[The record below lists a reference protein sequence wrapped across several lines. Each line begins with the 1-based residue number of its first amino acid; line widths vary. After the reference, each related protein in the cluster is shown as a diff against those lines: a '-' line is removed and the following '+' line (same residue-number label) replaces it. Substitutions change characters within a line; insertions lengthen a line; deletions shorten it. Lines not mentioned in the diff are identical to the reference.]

1 MICYN
6 FFMNIPDSY
15 HVAELVIKKS
25 RFIGEVFVLDFPDP
39 KSIQK
44 TARDFLKRQKEKY
57 FDATHVVHGF
67 IAGDSGSY
75 MGCSDDGEPS
85 GTAGKP
91 VLDIL
96 KGSGYTNIFLTVTR
110 YFGGVLLGT
119 GGLVKAYGDT
129 AKAVLSAVKPV
140 PLIRWA
146 EYSLSC
152 PYCFYEGIKK
162 ILTENGAVIKNEEF
176 SQDITMEYRIPF
188 TVGASAA
195 GLIKDFSGG
204 KVVPVLKN

>member
-67 IAGDSGSY
+67 IAGVSGSY

-188 TVGASAA
+188 TAGAAAA

>member
-1 MICYN
+1 M
-6 FFMNIPDSY
+6 
-15 HVAELVIKKS
+15 
-25 RFIGEVFVLDFPDP
+25 
-39 KSIQK
+39 
-44 TARDFLKRQKEKY
+44 
-57 FDATHVVHGF
+57 
-67 IAGDSGSY
+67 
-75 MGCSDDGEPS
+75 EP
-85 GTAGKP
+85 
-91 VLDIL
+91 
-96 KGSGYTNIFLTVTR
+96 
-110 YFGGVLLGT
+110 

-188 TVGASAA
+188 TAGAAAA

>member
-67 IAGDSGSY
+67 IAGYSGSY

-188 TVGASAA
+188 TVGAAAA